1 MLNKV
6 VNKLDI
12 FGQPIGVN
20 YQGESSYK
28 TKVGAFC
35 SLCTLVTMLAYGV
48 VRLQLLINKG
58 NTNIL

>member
-1 MLNKV
+1 MLKKV
-6 VNKLDI
+6 VSKLDI
-12 FGQPIGVN
+12 FGQPIEIY

-35 SLCTLVTMLAYGV
+35 SLCTMVIMMTYGA
-48 VRLQLLINKG
+48 VRLQLLVNKG